1 MWHHPISLYATTKK
15 SNELMAHTYSY
26 LFKIPTTGLRFFTVY
41 GEWGRPD
48 MALFIFTKAILEGR
62 EIDVYN
68 YGKMKRDFTYIN
80 DIVEGVVRV
89 IDNPPKENHNW
100 SGKFPDPSTSKAPY
114 KIYNIGNSSPVELMR
129 FIEEIEKNL
138 NLRAKK
144 RLLPIQPGDVP
155 ETYADVDDLVKDL
168 NYKPETPINVG
179 VGRFINWYK
188 DFYKV

>member
-1 MWHHPISLYATTKK
+1 
-15 SNELMAHTYSY
+15 
-26 LFKIPTTGLRFFTVY
+26 
-41 GEWGRPD
+41 
-48 MALFIFTKAILEGR
+48 
-62 EIDVYN
+62 
-68 YGKMKRDFTYIN
+68 
-80 DIVEGVVRV
+80 
-89 IDNPPKENHNW
+89 
-100 SGKFPDPSTSKAPY
+100 
-114 KIYNIGNSSPVELMR
+114 MR